1 MRLTATKQRLLQD
14 VEFIVQGY
22 LDQGQSLRYLA
33 EIYDTSA
40 GSIRTLLIEE
50 GIELRGRGRQRKEK

>member
-14 VEFIVQGY
+14 AEYIVQGY
-22 LDQGQSLRYLA
+22 LDQGKSLRYLA
-33 EIYDTSA
+33 DIYDTSA